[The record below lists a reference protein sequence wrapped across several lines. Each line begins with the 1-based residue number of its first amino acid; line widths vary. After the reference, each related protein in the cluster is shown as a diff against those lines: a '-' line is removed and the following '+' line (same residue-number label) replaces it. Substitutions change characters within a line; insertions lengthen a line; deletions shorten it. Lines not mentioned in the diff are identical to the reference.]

1 MVWGSKTQISSAVT
15 VDSATLQDRSTALT
29 LNPGET
35 AHVQVECDFG
45 TTPTGD
51 MEVHVQTTLDD
62 TTEKWDTVPF
72 GAPFVIPNTTDPGV
86 GSFLIV
92 GGPSVYKF
100 SLMYKNSTGTTSNS
114 VSAWYRKDGV
124 SL

>member
-1 MVWGSKTQISSAVT
+1 MAWSSKTQISSAVT
-15 VDSATLQDRSTALT
+15 VDSATLQDRSTAVT

-45 TTPTGD
+45 TTPTGN
-51 MEVHVQTTLDD
+51 MEVHVFTTLDD
-62 TTEKWDTVPF
+62 STENWDDTAY
-72 GAPFVIPNTTDPGV
+72 GAPYTILNTTDPNAI
-86 GSFLIV
+86 SFIIRD
-92 GGPSVYKF
+92 VYKF